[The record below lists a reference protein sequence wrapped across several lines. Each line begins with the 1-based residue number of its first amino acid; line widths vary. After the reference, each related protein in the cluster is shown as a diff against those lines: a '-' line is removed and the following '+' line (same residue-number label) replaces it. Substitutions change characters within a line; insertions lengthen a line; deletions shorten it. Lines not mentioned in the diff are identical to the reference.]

1 MTSISKNKE
10 RFGNSNQKD
19 AITATK
25 STAIFSDV
33 ETRQATA
40 SVFGGRLSLIYYNIK
55 AIWGQSQ
62 NTVKQLKRHPRFHL
76 AMSRTAIPYIGL
88 HCLREKFY
96 RLFPQMAQSFAC
108 SEGRGRILRAMW

>member
-62 NTVKQLKRHPRFHL
+62 NTEV
-76 AMSRTAIPYIGL
+76 
-88 HCLREKFY
+88 
-96 RLFPQMAQSFAC
+96 
-108 SEGRGRILRAMW
+108 ILTF

>member
-62 NTVKQLKRHPRFHL
+62 TQLKTVKKTPQISPGYVKNSDSIYWSALS
-76 AMSRTAIPYIGL
+76 A
-88 HCLREKFY
+88 RE
-96 RLFPQMAQSFAC
+96 
-108 SEGRGRILRAMW
+108 IL